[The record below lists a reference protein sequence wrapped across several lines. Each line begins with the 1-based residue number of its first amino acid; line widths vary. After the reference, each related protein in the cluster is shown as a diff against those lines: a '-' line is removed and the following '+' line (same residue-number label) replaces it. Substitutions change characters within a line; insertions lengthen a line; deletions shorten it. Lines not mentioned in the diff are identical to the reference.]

1 MHRHI
6 SGTSDSI
13 ARVEGAFGKT
23 WRALPSSRHVG
34 CAPYRCPMGS
44 GHDHSAAALATPRRR
59 LLAVLLI
66 SAAVLVI
73 EVIGAVLSGSLALLA
88 DAGHVLTDVAG
99 VALALLA
106 VTFASRAAS
115 PERTFG
121 YYRLEILAAVVNS
134 MLLFGVSI
142 FLLVEAW
149 SRWNSPHQVD
159 GGIVMIFAGVGVVA
173 NLVSFSILRGGAK
186 DSLNVRGAYLEVM
199 GDLLGSIT
207 VIVAGLI
214 IVTTGWERA
223 DALASAAVAVMI
235 LPRTWS
241 LLREAVDVLLEAA
254 PKGVNIAE
262 VRAHILEVDGVLD
275 THDLHVWT
283 ITSGQAVMSAHVVVS
298 DETLA
303 GGTARVLEQLHEC
316 LTHHFDVDHCTFQI
330 EGTGQAE
337 REHTTHA

>member
-1 MHRHI
+1 
-6 SGTSDSI
+6 
-13 ARVEGAFGKT
+13 
-23 WRALPSSRHVG
+23 
-34 CAPYRCPMGS
+34 MGS
-44 GHDHSAAALATPRRR
+44 KHDHSSASMTAPRKR

-66 SAAVLVI
+66 SAAVFVI

-99 VALALLA
+99 VGLALLA
-106 VTFASRAAS
+106 VTFAAKKAS

-121 YYRLEILAAVVNS
+121 YYRLEILAAVVNAV
-134 MLLFGVSI
+134 LLFGVSI

-159 GGIVMIFAGVGVVA
+159 GGIVMIFAGVGVIA
-173 NLVSFSILRGGAK
+173 NLVSFTILRGGAK

-254 PKGVNIAE
+254 PKGVNIAD
-262 VRAHILEVDGVLD
+262 VRARILDVDEVLD

-303 GGTARVLEQLHEC
+303 GGTAQVLEDLHHC
-316 LTHHFDVDHCTFQI
+316 LAHHFDVDHCTFQI
-330 EGTGQAE
+330 EGTGRAE
-337 REHTTHA
+337 REHSTHA